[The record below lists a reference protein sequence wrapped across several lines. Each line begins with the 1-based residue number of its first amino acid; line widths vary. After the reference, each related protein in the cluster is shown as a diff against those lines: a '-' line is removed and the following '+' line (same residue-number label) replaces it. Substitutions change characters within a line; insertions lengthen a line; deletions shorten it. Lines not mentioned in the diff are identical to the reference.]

1 VDVHAVQLASAR
13 GQAKL
18 AKVFAGVD
26 ECVPVRHGQNV
37 VDLDMLVKQ
46 VDDFAQLFLGVDVV
60 RPDCLEGDE
69 VDDRGELGPDPVIEL
84 VQKGSS
90 LQRGQIGVGMRHND
104 LLFDIN

>member
-26 ECVPVRHGQNV
+26 ERVAVGHRQNA

-46 VDDFAQLFLGVDVV
+46 VGDIAQFFLGVDVV
-60 RPDCLEGDE
+60 R
-69 VDDRGELGPDPVIEL
+69 
-84 VQKGSS
+84 
-90 LQRGQIGVGMRHND
+90 
-104 LLFDIN
+104 